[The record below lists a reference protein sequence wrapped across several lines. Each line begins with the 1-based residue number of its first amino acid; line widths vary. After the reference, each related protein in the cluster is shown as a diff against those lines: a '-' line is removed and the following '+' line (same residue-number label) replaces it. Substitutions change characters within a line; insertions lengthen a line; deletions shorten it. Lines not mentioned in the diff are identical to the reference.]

1 MIAKPTAFASVAAI
15 AAVLSLA
22 ATPAAAV
29 ELPAVST
36 SDVAIVTGA
45 ADDANQHRWRH
56 RRHRDNDIDAG
67 DVVAGVVVLGAIAAI
82 AGVFDGNDDERRD
95 DRDYRDRDYRDGD
108 YREGEYR
115 DDRRGSYNSDG
126 MERAADMCVEQ
137 VERGRDRVEDVSDA
151 RRTADGWR
159 VAGTLRSGEGWSCW
173 IDNDGRIRNVDLGA
187 SGYSANDGEGRYA
200 PSSGEQWDDNAYAS
214 ARASVRTPAQ
224 QGYTYR
230 EESSGAP
237 ASSSDG
243 PQPAYPG
250 GPLPGEGDPYADAPE
265 WQGDGRYS
273 AGEAPDFSQAD
284 D

>member
-15 AAVLSLA
+15 AAVLSLT

-29 ELPAVST
+29 ELPAVSA
-36 SDVAIVTGA
+36 SEVAVVTGA
-45 ADDANQHRWRH
+45 AEDANQHRWRH
-56 RRHRDNDIDAG
+56 RRHRDNGIDAG

-82 AGVFDGNDDERRD
+82 AGAFDGDGDDR
-95 DRDYRDRDYRDGD
+95 RDYRDRDYRDGD
-108 YREGEYR
+108 YR

-187 SGYSANDGEGRYA
+187 SGYSANDGEPRYA
-200 PSSGEQWDDNAYAS
+200 PASGEQWDDSAYAS

-224 QGYTYR
+224 EGYTYR
-230 EESSGAP
+230 DESRGAAAP
-237 ASSSDG
+237 NSDG

-250 GPLPGEGDPYADAPE
+250 GPLPGEEDPYADAPE

-273 AGEAPDFSQAD
+273 AGEAPDFSQSGN
-284 D
+284 